1 MKEKLTASMEKYLEG
16 IYRLTSEGKLVRTGE
31 LIKFFNVAPGT
42 VTNTVRR
49 LKKERLIIHYPYK
62 GIRLTNKGLK
72 IALNVAKK
80 YEVLERFF
88 TNVLRVEKVLARQLT
103 LSIGY
108 YVPDNVVVKI
118 EKLLS
123 KA

>member
-80 YEVLERFF
+80 YEVLERFL